1 MMADNINVTAA
12 PPANSPSGNKSLSAA
27 TAAEVKTAQPLRDT
41 QEASKAAAG
50 EASLSVEELKVAI
63 EQLNEFMKQDQ
74 RSLSFSVDESV
85 DEVVVRVV
93 DTETQE
99 LIRQIPNE
107 ETLKFKQHLE
117 GMLGMLF
124 SDKA

>member
-1 MMADNINVTAA
+1 MAENINVTAVPSQMSQTVESRVVSSGGQSVEAREADRQQEMQEAAA
-12 PPANSPSGNKSLSAA
+12 PPAA
-27 TAAEVKTAQPLRDT
+27 
-41 QEASKAAAG
+41 
-50 EASLSVEELKVAI
+50 LSVEELKAAI
-63 EQLNEFMKQDQ
+63 EQLNEFMKQGQ
-74 RSLSFSVDESV
+74 RSLSFSVDKSV

>member
-1 MMADNINVTAA
+1 MAENINVAAA
-12 PPANSPSGNKSLSAA
+12 PPANSLSGNKSISTA
-27 TAAEVKTAQPLRDT
+27 TAAEVSPAQPQRDT